1 MLRALT
7 RKFRLADDVD
17 LVHVA
22 SRTPHSVSGADLY
35 ALCAGALLSAIR
47 ERAAQEDAAGA
58 GAAAARADE
67 SGTSTR
73 QAEVPLVCARHFEAA
88 VARAP
93 VDEQAGAETPNGI
106 TIGGCAAAAAAA
118 PGTPVPAG
126 YSRSA

>member
-17 LVHVA
+17 LAHVA
-22 SRTPHSVSGADLY
+22 SRTPHSVSGAELY
-35 ALCAGALLSAIR
+35 ALCAGALLGAIK

-58 GAAAARADE
+58 CAAAARVE
-67 SGTSTR
+67 GSGMSTR
-73 QAEVPLVCARHFEAA
+73 QAEAPLVCARHFEAA
-88 VARAP
+88 VARVA

-106 TIGGCAAAAAAA
+106 TIGGCAAAGTAA